1 MKLVKM
7 VLGIPLSKLI
17 PEIFKAV
24 TKPMVNTLK
33 RNVRKS
39 PYWKDRVFIPMAQ
52 SYNKASVRVRL
63 WSQGIHRNKEQ
74 VEKSARLSDEAAL
87 ELGAEIVA
95 NSATFIVGLLAIIM
109 QQSIV
114 AATEKKKEKE
124 EQLETKRIE
133 ENLIDLRR
141 QVLDIGLSLQEMDA
155 RIRELT
161 RTVVAMKGYGKK
173 NNNSNQ
179 PPTVSLSVK
188 S

>member
-1 MKLVKM
+1 MVIGVPLAKLLPLVFKIVTNPVVK
-7 VLGIPLSKLI
+7 VLQ
-17 PEIFKAV
+17 
-24 TKPMVNTLK
+24 
-33 RNVRKS
+33 RNVSKS
-39 PYWKDRVFIPMAQ
+39 QFWEHRVFLPMAR